1 MRVIDLLQEGE
12 DWLNW
17 RRQGLSASD
26 APILMARSPYKTR
39 WQLWAE
45 KTGFATEVDL
55 SMNPLVRKGKEN
67 EGKARCLWEQKH
79 NEIAIPLCV
88 ESEEMPLIKASLDG
102 LTLKG
107 CPLEIKC
114 PSEAVWK
121 AVLAEGVQSEAYQ
134 LYVCQVHQ
142 QIYVTGAPF
151 GILVFYFEGQIKE
164 FIVERDERFIFELKA
179 EANKFWNEVVENIEP
194 SQDPQ
199 RDKYLPRGDDASS
212 WIFAAT
218 QYRNHQLQIDAAL
231 AEIERLKKLQAPH
244 VDTFKRLLGE
254 YRSGEYA
261 GILFTQFTVK
271 GAPRCKVTLTKD
283 MEPRNIANAKVL
295 EPIKKGTPAIAQ
307 RYF

>member
-1 MRVIDLLQEGE
+1 
-12 DWLNW
+12 
-17 RRQGLSASD
+17 
-26 APILMARSPYKTR
+26 
-39 WQLWAE
+39 
-45 KTGFATEVDL
+45 
-55 SMNPLVRKGKEN
+55 
-67 EGKARCLWEQKH
+67 
-79 NEIAIPLCV
+79 
-88 ESEEMPLIKASLDG
+88 MP
-102 LTLKG
+102 
-107 CPLEIKC
+107 ER
-114 PSEAVWK
+114 AVWK

-231 AEIERLKKLQAPH
+231 AEIERLKKASGTTCGYLQ
-244 VDTFKRLLGE
+244 
-254 YRSGEYA
+254 
-261 GILFTQFTVK
+261 
-271 GAPRCKVTLTKD
+271 TLVG
-283 MEPRNIANAKVL
+283 RV
-295 EPIKKGTPAIAQ
+295 
-307 RYF
+307 